1 MLATQ
6 IAAAVAAGQLPAQDP
21 DLTAA
26 ALVGAVG
33 EALAGPLADGSAP
46 AEVIPGLVSFT
57 LRALG
62 GRDATDA

>member
-1 MLATQ
+1 MLA
-6 IAAAVAAGQLPAQDP
+6 
-21 DLTAA
+21 LTAA

-33 EALAGPLADGSAP
+33 EALAGPLAEGSPA

-62 GRDATDA
+62 GRDAGNA